1 MTDVFIS
8 LIFNY
13 MKNIFFIAA
22 LAVSLGL
29 ILFLY
34 QRLTATEAALKTAE
48 QHFADCQQ
56 VTFQLQNQ
64 LSLDEKNA
72 AAQGRTAPSISH

>member
-1 MTDVFIS
+1 
-8 LIFNY
+8 
-13 MKNIFFIAA
+13 MKNILFLAA

-29 ILFLY
+29 IIFLY
-34 QRLTATEAALKTAE
+34 QRLTATEAALRTAE

-64 LSLDEKNA
+64 LSEDEKSA
-72 AAQGRTAPSISH
+72 AANSTTAPSVSR